1 MAKDNLFLGFARGK
15 VGDLV
20 FSRLNGVQVT
30 RARNRNPRNPKSVPQ
45 VLQRVIMNSAGK
57 AYSLLQPIAN
67 HAFEGYAEG
76 TPCQSRFMA
85 LNVAMLRD
93 LAASVIL
100 DPTEETII
108 GSEAANFSAK
118 DDSYAMANPW
128 VIADGSLPRMN
139 VTLSVDEGILNFPF
153 PTTGRTTPGTLQYR
167 DVIDALGLQEGDQL
181 TFLMLT
187 HDFTQ
192 PGTSYVN
199 GFEYARVILMPND
212 GSLSHE
218 FCGSSANI
226 GPTYPNA
233 RNSGSFSLF
242 TPVQTD
248 NLFTGL
254 RFRVRP
260 AGLVDSAR
268 GAAAAAVIVSREGI
282 GGRWL
287 RSPARFVINPEL
299 NTGWLGAA
307 YASFLTE
314 GAASGLYLNQA
325 E

>member
-45 VLQRVIMNSAGK
+45 ILQRVIMNSAGK

-93 LAASVIL
+93 LASAVIL
-100 DPTEETII
+100 NPTEENVIN
-108 GSEAANFSAK
+108 SQAANFSAK

-128 VIADGSLPRMN
+128 VIADGTLPRMN
-139 VTLSVDEGILNFPF
+139 VTLSADEGVLNFPF
-153 PTTGRTTPGTLQYR
+153 PTTGTGTGGAFSYR
-167 DVIDALGLQEGDQL
+167 DMVNSLGLQEGDQL

-199 GFEYARVILMPND
+199 GFEFARVILMPAD
-212 GSLSHE
+212 GVMTHE
-218 FCGSSANI
+218 FFYTGAAQ
-226 GPTYPNA
+226 GPTYPNQ
-233 RNSGSFSLF
+233 RNSGAFSLF
-242 TPVQTD
+242 TPVQSE
-248 NLFTGL
+248 NLVTGL
-254 RFRVRP
+254 RFRVKP

-287 RSPARFVINPEL
+287 RSPARFVINSEL

-307 YASFLTE
+307 YASFMTE
-314 GAASGLYLNQA
+314 GSASGLYLNQA

>member
-30 RARNRNPRNPKSVPQ
+30 RARNRSPRNPKSVPQ
-45 VLQRVIMNSAGK
+45 ILQRVIMNSAGK
-57 AYSLLQPIAN
+57 AFSLLQPIAN
-67 HAFEGYAEG
+67 HAFEGFAEG
-76 TPCQSRFMA
+76 TPCQSRFMS

-93 LAASVIL
+93 LASAVIL
-100 DPTEETII
+100 NPTQENII
-108 GSEAANFSAK
+108 NSQAANFSAK
-118 DDSYAMANPW
+118 DDSYAIANAW

-139 VTLSVDEGILNFPF
+139 VTLSGDVGILNFPF
-153 PTTGRTTPGTLQYR
+153 PTAGATTPGTLQYQ
-167 DVIDALGLQEGDQL
+167 DVVNALGLQNGDQL

-199 GFEYARVILMPND
+199 GFEFARVILMPGD
-212 GSLSHE
+212 GNMSHE
-218 FCGSSANI
+218 FAATGATQ
-226 GPTYPNA
+226 GPSYPNG

-254 RFRVRP
+254 QFRVKP

-282 GGRWL
+282 SGRWL
-287 RSPARFVINPEL
+287 RSPARFVINSGL
-299 NTGWLGAA
+299 VTGWLGAA
-307 YASFLTE
+307 YASFMTE
-314 GAASGLYLNQA
+314 GSSSGLYLNQA

>member
-76 TPCQSRFMA
+76 TPCQSRFMS

-93 LAASVIL
+93 LASAVIL

-108 GSEAANFSAK
+108 NSQAGNFSAK

-139 VTLSVDEGILNFPF
+139 VSMSVDEGIINFNVPIA
-153 PTTGRTTPGTLQYR
+153 GSTPGGFLTYQ
-167 DVIDALGLQEGDQL
+167 DVVNALGLQPGDQL

-187 HDFTQ
+187 HDFTA

-212 GSLSHE
+212 GDLSHG
-218 FCGSSANI
+218 FIDTATNS
-226 GPTYPNA
+226 PTYPNE
-233 RNSGSFSLF
+233 RNAGTFSLLSA
-242 TPVQTD
+242 VQSEST
-248 NLFTGL
+248 FTGI

-268 GAAAAAVIVSREGI
+268 GACAAAVILSREGI

>member
-30 RARNRNPRNPKSVPQ
+30 RARNRSPRNPKSVPQ
-45 VLQRVIMNSAGK
+45 QLQRVIMNSAGK

-76 TPCQSRFMA
+76 TPCQSRFMS

-93 LAASVIL
+93 LASAVIL
-100 DPTEETII
+100 DPSEETIVN
-108 GSEAANFSAK
+108 SQAANFSAK

-139 VTLSVDEGILNFPF
+139 VTLSVDEGILNFAF
-153 PTTGRTTPGTLQYR
+153 PTAGRTTPGVLQYR
-167 DVIDALGLQEGDQL
+167 DVIEALGLQEGDQL

-199 GFEYARVILMPND
+199 GFEFARVILMPND

-242 TPVQTD
+242 TPIQTE

-254 RFRVRP
+254 RFRVKP

-287 RSPARFVINPEL
+287 RSPARFVINSEL

-307 YASFLTE
+307 YASFMTE
-314 GAASGLYLNQA
+314 GSASGLYLNQA

>member
-30 RARNRNPRNPKSVPQ
+30 RARNRSPRNPKSVPQ
-45 VLQRVIMNSAGK
+45 IMQRVIMNSAGK

-67 HAFEGYAEG
+67 HAFEGFAEG

-93 LAASVIL
+93 LASAVIL
-100 DPTEETII
+100 DPTEENII
-108 GSEAANFSAK
+108 NSEAANFSAK
-118 DDSYAMANPW
+118 ADSYAMANPW
-128 VIADGSLPRMN
+128 VISDGSLIRQN
-139 VTLSVDEGILNFPF
+139 VTLSVDEGILHFN
-153 PTTGRTTPGTLQYR
+153 TPIADSATYKA
-167 DVIDALGLQEGDQL
+167 VADALGCQIGDQL

-187 HDFTQ
+187 HDFTR
-192 PGTSYVN
+192 PGESYVN
-199 GFEYARVILMPND
+199 GFAYARVILQPATGDPATTNFILSSGINNPN
-212 GSLSHE
+212 
-218 FCGSSANI
+218 
-226 GPTYPNA
+226 P
-233 RNSGSFSLF
+233 RNEGSFSLLSWVF
-242 TPVQTD
+242 AEQQT
-248 NLFTGL
+248 TAL
-254 RFRVRP
+254 RFRVNP
-260 AGLVDSAR
+260 AGLVDGR
-268 GAAAAAVIVSREGI
+268 FGACAAAVIVSREGI
-282 GGRWL
+282 GGKWL

-307 YASFLTE
+307 YASFMTE

>member
-30 RARNRNPRNPKSVPQ
+30 RARNRSPKNPKSVPQ

-85 LNVAMLRD
+85 LNVAMMRD
-93 LAASVIL
+93 LASEVIL
-100 DPTEETII
+100 NPTEDNII
-108 GSEAANFSAK
+108 NSEAANFSAK

-128 VIADGSLPRMN
+128 VISDGSLPRLN
-139 VTLSVDEGILNFPF
+139 VSLSVDEGFLQFN
-153 PTTGRTTPGTLQYR
+153 TPITLEQANYAG
-167 DVIDALGLQEGDQL
+167 VCSALGCQPGDQL

-192 PGTSYVN
+192 TGQSFVN
-199 GFEYARVILMPND
+199 SFVFARVIMYPDNGVMSD
-212 GSLSHE
+212 G
-218 FCGSSANI
+218 FFGSE
-226 GPTYPNA
+226 GPLNGNP
-233 RNSGSFSLF
+233 RNEGTFSLF
-242 TPVQTD
+242 QPKSESG
-248 NLFTGL
+248 NLTGI
-254 RFRVRP
+254 RFRVNP
-260 AGLVDSAR
+260 AGLVDGAR
-268 GAAAAAVIVSREGI
+268 GACAAAVILSREGV

-287 RSPARFVINPEL
+287 RSPSQFVINPEL

>member
-30 RARNRNPRNPKSVPQ
+30 RARNRSPKNPKSVPQ
-45 VLQRVIMNSAGK
+45 VLQRVIMNTMGK

-76 TPCQSRFMA
+76 TPCQSRFMQ
-85 LNVAMLRD
+85 LNIAMLRD
-93 LAASVIL
+93 LAAEVIQ
-100 DPTEETII
+100 DPSEETIVS
-108 GSEAANFSAK
+108 SEASNYSAK
-118 DDSYAMANPW
+118 DDSYAMANPY
-128 VIADGSLPRMN
+128 VIADGSLPQLK
-139 VTLSVDEGILNFPF
+139 VSLSVDEGVLTFNQPVT
-153 PTTGRTTPGTLQYR
+153 TTGLTYR
-167 DVIDALGLQEGDQL
+167 QVCDGLNCQPGDQL

-192 PGTSYVN
+192 PGQSYVN
-199 GFEYARVILMPND
+199 SFVYARVILMPSDGDMND
-212 GSLSHE
+212 LFISG
-218 FCGSSANI
+218 N
-226 GPTYPNA
+226 GPSRPNP
-233 RNSGSFSLF
+233 RNQGSFSLF
-242 TPVQTD
+242 TAISSEGSVS
-248 NLFTGL
+248 GL
-254 RFRVRP
+254 RFRVNP
-260 AGLVDSAR
+260 AELVDGAR
-268 GAAAAAVIVSREGI
+268 GACAAAVILSREGV

-287 RSPARFVINPEL
+287 RSPSRFVINSEL

-325 E
+325 ET

>member
-30 RARNRNPRNPKSVPQ
+30 RARNRSPRNPKSVPQ
-45 VLQRVIMNSAGK
+45 QLQRVIMNSAGK

-76 TPCQSRFMA
+76 TPCQSRFMS

-93 LAASVIL
+93 LASAVIL
-100 DPTEETII
+100 DPSEETIVN
-108 GSEAANFSAK
+108 SQDANFSAK

-139 VTLSVDEGILNFPF
+139 VTLSVDEGILNFAF
-153 PTTGRTTPGTLQYR
+153 PTAGRTTPGVLQYR
-167 DVIDALGLQEGDQL
+167 DVIEALGLQEGDQL

-192 PGTSYVN
+192 TGTSYVN

-242 TPVQTD
+242 TPIQTE

-287 RSPARFVINPEL
+287 RSPARFVINSEL

-307 YASFLTE
+307 YASFMTE
-314 GAASGLYLNQA
+314 GSASGLYLNQA

>member
-30 RARNRNPRNPKSVPQ
+30 RARNRSPRNPKSVPQ
-45 VLQRVIMNSAGK
+45 QLQRVIMNSAGK

-67 HAFEGYAEG
+67 HAFEGFAEG

-93 LAASVIL
+93 LASEVIL
-100 DPTEETII
+100 NPSEETIVN
-108 GSEAANFSAK
+108 SEAANFSAK

-128 VIADGSLPRMN
+128 VISDGSLPRLN
-139 VTLSVDEGILNFPF
+139 VRLSVDEGLLMFNQPAPVAPAAI
-153 PTTGRTTPGTLQYR
+153 TYR
-167 DVIDALGLQEGDQL
+167 QVIEALGCQPGDQL

-192 PGTSYVN
+192 TGQSYVN
-199 GFEYARVILMPND
+199 SFVFARVILMPYD
-212 GSLSHE
+212 GDLDYA
-218 FCGSSANI
+218 FYSSNMPAR
-226 GPTYPNA
+226 PNP
-233 RNSGSFSLF
+233 RNEGSFSLF
-242 TPVQTD
+242 NGLPGDGSTT
-248 NLFTGL
+248 TGL
-254 RFRVRP
+254 RFRVNP
-260 AGLVDSAR
+260 AGLVDNAR
-268 GAAAAAVIVSREGI
+268 GACAAAVILSREGV
-282 GGRWL
+282 GNRWL
-287 RSPARFVINPEL
+287 RSPSQFVINTEL

-307 YASFLTE
+307 YASFMTE

>member
-45 VLQRVIMNSAGK
+45 ILQRVIMNSAGK

-67 HAFEGYAEG
+67 HAFEGYSEG

-93 LAASVIL
+93 LASAVIL

-108 GSEAANFSAK
+108 ASEAANFSAK

-128 VIADGSLPRMN
+128 VISDGSLPRLN
-139 VTLSVDEGILNFPF
+139 VTMSVDEGILHFNVPV
-153 PTTGRTTPGTLQYR
+153 TGMTYQ
-167 DVIDALGLQEGDQL
+167 DVVDGLGLQAGDQL

-187 HDFTQ
+187 HDFTA

-199 GFEYARVILMPND
+199 GFEYARVILMPSD
-212 GSLSHE
+212 GQMSHG
-218 FCGSSANI
+218 FIDAGTQSVVS
-226 GPTYPNA
+226 PNE
-233 RNSGSFSLF
+233 RNAGSFSLLSAI
-242 TPVQTD
+242 QSEGA
-248 NLFTGL
+248 FTGL

-268 GAAAAAVIVSREGI
+268 GACAAAVILSREGI
-282 GGRWL
+282 SGRWL

-307 YASFLTE
+307 YASFMTE